1 MVSKFWGEVIQL
13 SGLICLVIGITIELY
28 YKADFGYI
36 ILTIGSL
43 LYAVGTKFKHR
54 EVKTNAGKRNSFR
67 ELDW

>member
-13 SGLICLVIGITIELY
+13 SGIIGLVIGICIEVY
-28 YKADFGYI
+28 FKADWGYT

-54 EVKTNAGKRNSFR
+54 EVKTNG
-67 ELDW
+67 